1 MGNLKNTGALVAPLL
16 HGESSALPINRLL
29 RLKWIETLAIES
41 ISPMTGQV
49 LERFVEYSPAQVTQI
64 IEQVQ
69 DAWPAWRR
77 TSLEHRSQ
85 RMRALADELRRDQ
98 QRLACLMAEEM
109 GKPLGEGRAEIEK
122 CAWVC
127 EHYADHA
134 AAYLAPQAVVSDAG
148 RSQIAFRPLGA
159 ILAVMPWNF
168 PFWQV
173 FRFAAPALMAG
184 NVGLL
189 KHASNVPRCALAIEK
204 LFERAAF
211 PPQVFRTL
219 LIGSAQVDEVLGHAA
234 VRAVTLTGSDLAGRK
249 VAAKAGA
256 LLKKSVLELGGSDPF
271 IVMPDADLTEAAAQ
285 GARSRCLNAGQSCIA
300 AKRFIVF
307 DEVYGEFLSL
317 LKQSMA
323 ALKVGD
329 PLLETTQVGP
339 MARGDL
345 RQELHAQVQESLAAG
360 AELILGGQPLPQAG
374 YYYPP
379 TILAGVAPGMPAYDQ
394 ELFGPVAAVIRVFDE
409 AQALAVAN
417 DTLFGLGASIW
428 SGDSQRA
435 EALAAEIE
443 AGAVF
448 VNGMVKSDPRLPFG
462 GIKESGYGRELAD
475 YGIREFVNVQ
485 TVWVR

>member
-1 MGNLKNTGALVAPLL
+1 M
-16 HGESSALPINRLL
+16 
-29 RLKWIETLAIES
+29 AIES
-41 ISPMTGQV
+41 ISPITGQV
-49 LERFVEYSPAQVTQI
+49 LERFTDYSPAQVARI

-69 DAWPAWRR
+69 EAWPAWRR
-77 TSLEHRSQ
+77 TSIANRSEL
-85 RMRALADELRRDQ
+85 MRALANELRRDQ

-109 GKPLGEGRAEIEK
+109 GKPLAEGRAEIDK

-127 EHYADHA
+127 EHYAEQA
-134 AAYLAPQAVVSDAG
+134 GTYLAPQTVVSDAG
-148 RSQIAFRPLGA
+148 RSQVAFRPMGA

-204 LFERAAF
+204 LFECAGF

-219 LIGSAQVDEVLGHAA
+219 LIGSGQVDEVIAHSA
-234 VRAVTLTGSDLAGRK
+234 VKAVTLTGSDLAGRK

-256 LLKKSVLELGGSDPF
+256 MLKKSVLELGGSDPF
-271 IVMPDADLTEAAAQ
+271 IVMPDADLAEAAVQ

-307 DEVYGEFLSL
+307 DEVYGKFLDL
-317 LKQSMA
+317 LRQAMA
-323 ALKVGD
+323 VLEVGD

-345 RQELHAQVQESLAAG
+345 RDELHAQVQESLAAG
-360 AELILGGQPLPQAG
+360 ADLVLGGKPLPRAG

-379 TILAGVAPGMPAYDQ
+379 TILANVAPGMPAYDQ
-394 ELFGPVAAVIRVFDE
+394 ELFGPVAAVIRVADE
-409 AQALAVAN
+409 AKALAVAN

-428 SGDSQRA
+428 SDDSHRA

-475 YGIREFVNVQ
+475 YGIREFVNIQ